1 MSQGEVLALGIAK
14 AQTSGLGSKWGATVN
29 STDRKLGMHRA
40 ITRRDFIHDASLA
53 GLGLMLPLPGLAL
66 PQGSSTGYYPP
77 TLTGLRGAHP
87 GAFEVAHALAREGK
101 HFDNPKRL
109 DESYDLVVV
118 GGGISGLAAAYFHR
132 QLHGSAQRI
141 LVLDNHDDFGGHAK
155 RNEFHQGGPMRL
167 AWGGTVNMEYKYFSK
182 TVLKLLSE
190 LGIDLKR
197 LRKDYTFD
205 WLGQRGQL
213 KPAVLFDEA
222 RYGRNVVL
230 PGVTLTNMKPKEL
243 AQHVDAF
250 PVSEAARAKL
260 KAFLLADSDVLAGKS
275 PADRHAYLHRTSYSN
290 FLREHFGLPDE
301 ALQIF
306 SKGPAGF
313 WGLPAE
319 SLSVAEC
326 LETGSPGAH
335 VLGGPHDEDTEH
347 RDSPTAM
354 FPDGNSS
361 IARLLVRSLIPAF
374 VPEMGAGADPFGI
387 VTTRPNYDALD
398 RPGAAV
404 RLRLSATVVHVANE
418 ANGAGATVDY
428 VKDGQLVRVA
438 AKQAVLACYNAMIPY
453 LAPELPAT
461 QKAALAKCVKRPML
475 VVNTLLR
482 NGQALQALG
491 IKGAQLPG
499 SFLQSLIL
507 VTGVN
512 VGDYHPAWRPEDPC
526 VMQSFAAFCEPAPPG
541 RSVAD
546 QARADRGRM
555 LGMTF
560 EDYEREVRR
569 VFNGLLGDGGFD
581 AARDILAITV
591 NRWPHGYARDH
602 VDLEDSNWNM
612 EPPPEVVGRQRFGRI
627 AIANSD
633 AGADAYT
640 HVAIDQAWRA
650 VNELNKS
657 A

>member
-1 MSQGEVLALGIAK
+1 M
-14 AQTSGLGSKWGATVN
+14 N
-29 STDRKLGMHRA
+29 PTDRKLGMHRA
-40 ITRRDFIHDASLA
+40 ITRRDFIHDAGIA
-53 GLGLMLPLPGLAL
+53 ALGLTLPLPTFAL
-66 PQGSSTGYYPP
+66 PQGGVTGYYPP
-77 TLTGLRGAHP
+77 ALTGLRGSHP

-109 DESYDLVVV
+109 DEHYDLVVV

-132 QLHGSAQRI
+132 QLHGPAQRI

-155 RNEFHQGGPMRL
+155 RNEFHQGGPLRL

-190 LGIDLKR
+190 LGVDLQR
-197 LRKDYTFD
+197 LRRDSTFD
-205 WLGQRGQL
+205 WLAPRGPL
-213 KPAVLFDEA
+213 KPAVLFQEA
-222 RYGRNVVL
+222 RYGRDVLL
-230 PGVTLTNMKPKEL
+230 PGVTLDGMAPKSL

-250 PVSEAARAKL
+250 PIPADARARL
-260 KAFLLADSDVLAGKS
+260 KAFLLADRDVLAGKS
-275 PADRHAYLHRTSYSN
+275 AADRHAYLHGTSYPA
-290 FLREHFGLPDE
+290 FLREHFGMPDE
-301 ALQIF
+301 ALQVL
-306 SKGPAGF
+306 SNSPSGY

-326 LETGSPGAH
+326 LQTGSPGAH
-335 VLGGPHDEDTEH
+335 VLGGAHDKDTEQG
-347 RDSPTAM
+347 DSPTAM

-361 IARLLVRSLIPAF
+361 IARLLVRSLVPAF
-374 VPEMGAGADPFGI
+374 TPDMAPDADPFGI
-387 VTTRPNYDALD
+387 VTTRPDYGALD
-398 RPGAAV
+398 RAGAPV
-404 RLRLSATVVHVANE
+404 RLRLSATAVHVANE
-418 ANGAGATVDY
+418 VDGAGVRIDY
-428 VKDGQLVRVA
+428 VKDGQLNRVTA
-438 AKQAVLACYNAMIPY
+438 RQTVLACYNAIIPY
-453 LAPELPAT
+453 LAPELPVT
-461 QKAALAKCVKRPML
+461 QQAALAKCVKRPML

-482 NGQALQALG
+482 NGKALQALG

-499 SFLQSLIL
+499 SFLQSLFL

-555 LGMTF
+555 LALGF
-560 EDYEREVRR
+560 EDYEREVRKLL
-569 VFNGLLGDGGFD
+569 NSLLGGGGFD
-581 AARDILAITV
+581 AARDIMAITV

-612 EPPPEVVGRQRFGRI
+612 DPPPEVVGRQRIGRI

-633 AGADAYT
+633 AAADAYT
-640 HVAIDQAWRA
+640 HAAIDQAWRA
-650 VNELNKS
+650 VSELKQS